1 LLNTEEKKEFNYSK
15 SLVYQKLYYANAIV
29 YLYFLIYEGITF
41 SSYPGMITLL
51 ILKSLWGISILIY
64 VFSNS
69 GFPKGINT
77 IGVILSLGLGFQ
89 IQVFAPES
97 AGFNFHSFTYGTA
110 LIIFSVLSLTGMNIL
125 YSLLMVLYVKLVYF
139 IILYKYAEFQYTYF
153 SIYIFIFLGITI
165 GSIINDFFQGE
176 SRLSKLIN
184 YWKDY
189 SSQLVSENLPKE
201 YILQN
206 ASTLYLDL
214 TGLYNYYNSIN
225 GLKILKELL
234 SLFYSNI
241 ELIEKKGKISKFD
254 DSKGHFW
261 FIVYENPRVSDYSDS
276 IFLGQFALE
285 LKELLSNH
293 CNENKLDFSFR
304 MGMSSGSYI
313 DYSHDTK
320 NSTLKIFKSE
330 DVFRIAK
337 DMESQG
343 INGEIQVSHSVYDN
357 LKKEFIFSKRNYN
370 GVDNEVIN
378 SYLLVKK
385 KHF

>member
-1 LLNTEEKKEFNYSK
+1 
-15 SLVYQKLYYANAIV
+15 
-29 YLYFLIYEGITF
+29 
-41 SSYPGMITLL
+41 
-51 ILKSLWGISILIY
+51 
-64 VFSNS
+64 
-69 GFPKGINT
+69 
-77 IGVILSLGLGFQ
+77 
-89 IQVFAPES
+89 
-97 AGFNFHSFTYGTA
+97 
-110 LIIFSVLSLTGMNIL
+110 MNIL
-125 YSLLMVLYVKLVYF
+125 YSLLMVLYIKLVYF

-176 SRLSKLIN
+176 TRLSKLIN

-189 SSQLVSENLPKE
+189 SSQLASENLPKE

-206 ASTLYLDL
+206 ATTLYLDL
-214 TGLYNYYNSIN
+214 TGLYNYYNSIQ
-225 GLKILKELL
+225 GLKSLKELL
-234 SLFYSNI
+234 STFYSNI
-241 ELIEKKGKISKFD
+241 ELIENKGKISKFD

-261 FIVYENPRVSDYSDS
+261 FVVYENPSVSDYRDS
-276 IFLGQFALE
+276 VFLGNFALQ
-285 LKELLSNH
+285 LKELLFNH

-304 MGMSSGSYI
+304 MGMSSGNYI

-330 DVFRIAK
+330 DIFRIAK

-343 INGEIQVSHSVYDN
+343 INGEIQVAHSAYDN
-357 LKKEFIFSKRNYN
+357 LKRDFIFSKRNYN
-370 GVDNEVIN
+370 GIDNEVIN